1 MKKVE
6 VVVTGKDELSWVLR
20 KLNTTL
26 TNFGT
31 QAKGAWKGVEA
42 SLDRVKTSALWL
54 WSALSTMRVVWV
66 WAIWAIG
73 LWIIST
79 AGKFEKFES
88 ILTNTLQSTQKAAA
102 AMKMLKD
109 VSKETPFE
117 LDRLT
122 ASYVKLANRW
132 FEPTRQQI
140 VQLWDVAASLGK
152 DFDMLVEALLDAQ
165 TGEMERLKEF
175 GITAQQNWNKVAFTF
190 KGVTTTVEKTDQAI
204 RDYILSL
211 GTLDGVQGSMIVQS
225 QTFEGKVS
233 NLKDSWTN
241 LSDTLGSVF
250 LPAAKESVSAM
261 TDLINNVDDNVKA
274 IIAWKDSANSNVL
287 LVANSFDI
295 LKQWASWLLDVWWYF
310 SSAMEA
316 VKSSAWIAYPAV
328 SAMVYVTEKLLWL
341 AWKSISYFKSRVG
354 ADVGA
359 AANLLIGAGTTA
371 ADEMLARV
379 QTKTPPPKPRI
390 PTGSWGGSNAEK
402 TKEIQQEKEL
412 LSITKQRIDQVNS
425 LAISEDR
432 KAQLI
437 LNINQE
443 MQKELKAIR
452 GDDLEDTKN
461 YFDEIAKT
469 AEVKL
474 WKTKDKFKWIYDAVK
489 EAINKSKG
497 EIESFTDKI
506 NDSLD
511 KIKDLNKSLWEV
523 GKDKQTALTDRF
535 VEITKELS
543 SMQAQ
548 TFGSIAERDA
558 FEARQAALRRE
569 LELITSN
576 VGQEWLSRAVAFE
589 QLSPAEKILQKAEE
603 KRAEIE
609 LEIKA
614 EGEKVALLEKQRSE
628 EITRMDNFNTA
639 KNKIEMKYTQM
650 FKDQLEERTVAYSKF
665 ISDINALSNASKV
678 KVWSIVNTEIS
689 GTRAGGWPVS
699 AWSAYIVGERWPE
712 LFTSNTSG
720 QIIPNG
726 GGQVVVNFNGSV
738 SMRSDEDIKKLA
750 KAISDEQARQNQ
762 IYKLWAR

>member
-1 MKKVE
+1 
-6 VVVTGKDELSWVLR
+6 
-20 KLNTTL
+20 
-26 TNFGT
+26 
-31 QAKGAWKGVEA
+31 
-42 SLDRVKTSALWL
+42 
-54 WSALSTMRVVWV
+54 MRVVWV

-152 DFDMLVEALLDAQ
+152 DFDMLVEAILDAQ

-250 LPAAKESVSAM
+250 LPAAKDGIDMMIGFTNSLEENIKTVSDRSQS
-261 TDLINNVDDNVKA
+261 T
-274 IIAWKDSANSNVL
+274 NSNVV
-287 LVANSFDI
+287 LVANSIDA
-295 LKQWASWLLDVWWYF
+295 LRRNSAAMPKGASFFAGAMNTISMAAIGAMPWIGQATIAISRLLSLAGVD
-310 SSAMEA
+310 
-316 VKSSAWIAYPAV
+316 V
-328 SAMVYVTEKLLWL
+328 SAVLWSAIERAKAQTGVFAQTASNILLN
-341 AWKSISYFKSRVG
+341 AG
-354 ADVGA
+354 NT
-359 AANLLIGAGTTA
+359 AANEAIAG
-371 ADEMLARV
+371 M
-379 QTKTPPPKPRI
+379 QTKMPTPKPRI

-437 LNINQE
+437 LNINEE

-469 AEVKL
+469 AEAKL

-489 EAINKSKG
+489 EAINRSKG

-569 LELITSN
+569 LELITGN

-712 LFTSNTSG
+712 LFTSSTSG